1 MQCNL
6 IVIWCNVRHGTI
18 LHDMA
23 CYVWYV
29 VHSICID
36 MYRPYR
42 DGHVDLYTSYTLG
55 FSTSLQG
62 LLGCGGFGTVELWEH
77 KGGEFWTP
85 WGPHLFMKRK
95 RETMGDPFWQTKCNL
110 NIYIYLNNLNTTLL
124 GVLPPQ
130 IVRVSPHPGLTLGCV
145 PKILYLLTERYNV
158 WIPVTWAPGNGDTYA
173 LKGLSKAASW
183 VNQGMAEADETP
195 KQILQNRS
203 TQMTEIWK
211 QMKAQ
216 RWLICF
222 WFRVLWVWIF
232 EPYHFLYGCGSW
244 GSHGWLFPSQQRRIQ
259 DAQDAQVITDRKLSA
274 EVPNPCVRWLDK
286 IPMAVEICRITMNWS
301 FGIDTSCV
309 VRAISWRLAC
319 KTALWTRRTSSWWR
333 TPRSSPNF
341 GTARGCTTGTS
352 NNWLCLKIEYI

>member
-42 DGHVDLYTSYTLG
+42 DGHVDTSYTLVG
-55 FSTSLQG
+55 IQHFASRPVG
-62 LLGCGGFGTVELWEH
+62 MRWLWHSGAVGAQRRRVLNPLRDRE
-77 KGGEFWTP
+77 
-85 WGPHLFMKRK
+85 FMKK
-95 RETMGDPFWQTKCNL
+95 RETFDRQNATW
-110 NIYIYLNNLNTTLL
+110 IYLNNLNTTLL

-145 PKILYLLTERYNV
+145 PKILYLLAERYNV

-195 KQILQNRS
+195 NQILQNRS
-203 TQMTEIWK
+203 KQMTEIWK

-216 RWLICF
+216 RWLIF
-222 WFRVLWVWIF
+222 FGSEFR
-232 EPYHFLYGCGSW
+232 GS
-244 GSHGWLFPSQQRRIQ
+244 
-259 DAQDAQVITDRKLSA
+259 
-274 EVPNPCVRWLDK
+274 
-286 IPMAVEICRITMNWS
+286 
-301 FGIDTSCV
+301 
-309 VRAISWRLAC
+309 
-319 KTALWTRRTSSWWR
+319 
-333 TPRSSPNF
+333 
-341 GTARGCTTGTS
+341 
-352 NNWLCLKIEYI
+352 